1 MLIDPLAAELAVA
14 ERLLRAER
22 AAHQD
27 TRASL
32 TEAVLQLQSRPRV
45 PPPLVPQLLTS
56 TTTAEHVAVSPFE
69 ALARAEQRVEEA
81 ERAARAAIHRE
92 RLAIAE
98 ADARGAATRTELRG
112 LEAQLRSAQAEAEQR
127 AVALEEAR
135 REARLANERASAA
148 RARARARA
156 RTSVLSP
163 TRQRLSPSGA
173 RSRWRSV
180 HNRSPQS

>member
-148 RARARARA
+148 HQRALAHEAASLTERRAL
-156 RTSVLSP
+156 TLEVCP
-163 TRQRLSPSGA
+163 
-173 RSRWRSV
+173 
-180 HNRSPQS
+180 